1 MWDSLFKAEWHG
13 WGLEG
18 RVDGWRGGY
27 TRNCLKQ
34 DFSGIMD
41 IIPFGSQKA
50 FKREYTTLSIENS
63 DSPIGINEMADKVR
77 KK

>member
-1 MWDSLFKAEWHG
+1 MDLIIRCPLRG
-13 WGLEG
+13 EG
-18 RVDGWRGGY
+18 RWMEGGY

-34 DFSGIMD
+34 DFAGIRD

>member
-1 MWDSLFKAEWHG
+1 
-13 WGLEG
+13 
-18 RVDGWRGGY
+18 
-27 TRNCLKQ
+27 
-34 DFSGIMD
+34 MD

-63 DSPIGINEMADKVR
+63 NSPIEIDEMR